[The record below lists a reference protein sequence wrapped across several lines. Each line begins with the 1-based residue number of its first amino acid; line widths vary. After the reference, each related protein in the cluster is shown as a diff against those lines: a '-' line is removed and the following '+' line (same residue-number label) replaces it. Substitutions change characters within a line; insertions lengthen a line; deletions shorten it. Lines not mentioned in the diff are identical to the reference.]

1 MSKSLEGKTALVTG
15 ASSGIGRAIARKL
28 SKMGC
33 KLVLAARER
42 KTLELVAHE
51 LEGESICVPTD
62 LADRAQVDVLVKEA
76 VKKFGSLDIL
86 IENAG
91 IYTSDTFSDMTPEA
105 MQKMIDVNLTSI
117 MVLSHAVL
125 PYMKQQQSGEIMVI
139 GSIAGVADMRDEAVY
154 SATKHAANAFVRSLR
169 RQVAPDG
176 IRVGSIL
183 PGTVATELWGD
194 IDPARIDQQVAERE
208 VLRPEDIAEIA
219 AFMLQQPANVTIREL
234 VVLPQAQDI

>member
-194 IDPARIDQQVAERE
+194 IDPARIDQQVAEGE

-219 AFMLQQPANVTIREL
+219 AFILQQPANVTIREL